1 MQTVQR
7 WWTWCGLAGMLLSGL
22 IVGPGALGDDPPSVA
37 TESASEEQIA
47 QWIADLDAAEFS
59 QRQDATIAL
68 RRQGPAVFPQL
79 VEAAQGTSRE
89 RSARAV
95 QIIEFHYRNGSDQAK
110 QQAKQALETIAQK
123 ASPRIARRAASI
135 LRPTPPPQANP
146 GAPAR
151 AAQQAAILRLR
162 AMRAAALRNGARTV
176 TISNVNGVKTIT
188 IREKD
193 RTVKLVESPQ
203 DGITLTVTQT
213 KNGKQEV
220 KIYKAKNADELKKKD
235 KQAYEVYQEAKKE
248 DKGVGQIQIQLGVIP
263 GAIPVQPAR
272 PQRAAVGRELKDAV
286 KKLEQSIETLEKLKP
301 EDREGREKAI
311 RELREIKERLQQLG
325 G

>member
-7 WWTWCGLAGMLLSGL
+7 WWTWCGLAGVLLSGFM
-22 IVGPGALGDDPPSVA
+22 IGPGTLGDDPPSA
-37 TESASEEQIA
+37 TEGSASEEQIA

-79 VEAAQGTSRE
+79 VEAARGASRE

-110 QQAKQALETIAQK
+110 QQAKRALETIAEK
-123 ASPRIARRAASI
+123 ASPRIARRAKSI
-135 LRPTPPPQANP
+135 LHPTPEVHPA
-146 GAPAR
+146 APAR

-162 AMRAAALRNGARTV
+162 AMRAAALGNGARTV

-188 IREKD
+188 IREKK

-203 DGITLTVTQT
+203 DGITLTITQT

-220 KIYKAKNADELKKKD
+220 KVYKAKNADELKKKD

-248 DKGVGQIQIQLGVIP
+248 DKGVGRIQIQLGVVP

-272 PQRAAVGRELKDAV
+272 PQRAVGGRELKDAV

-301 EDREGREKAI
+301 EDREGRERAI
-311 RELREIKERLQQLG
+311 RQLREIQERLQRLG

>member
-1 MQTVQR
+1 MKTVQR
-7 WWTWCGLAGMLLSGL
+7 WWTWCGLAGILLSGL
-22 IVGPGALGDDPPSVA
+22 LAGSAALGDDPPSA
-37 TESASEEQIA
+37 TAGSASEEQIA
-47 QWIADLDAAEFS
+47 RWIADLDAAEFS

-68 RRQGPAVFPQL
+68 RRQGPAVFPRL

-110 QQAKQALETIAQK
+110 QQAKQALETIAEK
-123 ASPRIARRAASI
+123 APPRIARRAKSI
-135 LRPTPPPQANP
+135 LDPAPKEAPV
-146 GAPAR
+146 APAR
-151 AAQQAAILRLR
+151 AAQQAAVLRLR
-162 AMRAAALRNGARTV
+162 AMRAAALGNGARTV

-188 IREKD
+188 IREKG

-203 DGITLTVTQT
+203 DGITLTITGT

-220 KIYKAKNADELKKKD
+220 KVYKAKNADELKKKD
-235 KQAYEVYQEAKKE
+235 KQAYEVYREAKKE
-248 DKGVGQIQIQLGVIP
+248 DKGVGQIQIQLGVVP
-263 GAIPVQPAR
+263 GAIPVQPPR

-286 KKLEQSIETLEKLKP
+286 KKLEQSIERLEKLEP
-301 EDREGREKAI
+301 DDREGRERAI
-311 RELREIKERLQQLG
+311 RQLREIKERLRQLG

>member
-7 WWTWCGLAGMLLSGL
+7 WWTWCGLAGVLLSGL
-22 IVGPGALGDDPPSVA
+22 MIGPGALGDDPPSA
-37 TESASEEQIA
+37 TEGSASEEQIA
-47 QWIADLDAAEFS
+47 EWIADLDAAEFS

-79 VEAAQGTSRE
+79 VEAARGTSRE

-110 QQAKQALETIAQK
+110 QQAKRALETIAEK
-123 ASPRIARRAASI
+123 ASPRIARRAKSI
-135 LRPTPPPQANP
+135 LHPTPEVDPA
-146 GAPAR
+146 APAR

-162 AMRAAALRNGARTV
+162 AMRAAALGNGARTV

-188 IREKD
+188 IREKN

-203 DGITLTVTQT
+203 DGITLTITQT

-220 KIYKAKNADELKKKD
+220 KVYKAKNADELKKKD

-248 DKGVGQIQIQLGVIP
+248 DKGVGRIQIQLGVVP

-272 PQRAAVGRELKDAV
+272 PQRAVGGRELKDAV

-301 EDREGREKAI
+301 EDREGRERAI
-311 RELREIKERLQQLG
+311 RQLREIQERLQQLG